1 MKKQLLLLVMMLL
14 PMVASAYD
22 FELDGFY
29 YNVISVSDLTL
40 ELTTD
45 VEIKDQLN
53 DTDNNKKYSGDV
65 VIPETVNYKGKEW
78 KITKISYTF
87 KFCYDVTSVTIPSS
101 VSEIGECSFIGCSS
115 LKEINISGGIKRI
128 GMWAFFRCGLE
139 KLIIPNNITY
149 VDQCAFQDCNSLK
162 EVIIE
167 EGDEPI
173 YFKGGNWSFGVFA
186 DCSALEKAEIN
197 REYTFYDFRNEIV
210 TPPFR
215 RCLSLKTAI
224 FGDKITSV
232 PKFSF
237 EGCTSLTDVEMSNNI
252 LSIEQSAF
260 SGCISLETLNLPSS
274 VTTIADN
281 VFKNCTSLYS
291 TLIRNGMTSI
301 GASAFEGCTSINS
314 VDIVKTINNIGANA
328 FNGCTNIKDI
338 YVHNNVPISSVE
350 ESSFSGS
357 SYLDAILHV
366 PTGYIETYNNAPVW
380 KLFFNIQEK
389 KYGYNLIY
397 IVDGEEYKKYDIE
410 EGESITPEAEPTKEG
425 YTFSGWSEIPETMPA
440 KDVTVT
446 GTFTINKYKLTYT
459 VDGTEYKTYEVEY
472 GATITPEAAP
482 TKEGYTFSGW
492 SEIPET
498 MPAKDVTVT
507 GTFSINKYK
516 LTYLIDGEEYKS
528 YEVEYGATIT
538 PEPAPTKEGYEF
550 SGWSPIPAT
559 MPAENLTI
567 TGTFT
572 QILPY
577 DEIKITSAGQTT
589 WCSKYDLDFT
599 EEEGLKVY
607 TATGYKR
614 STGTIWLSRAKEVPA
629 GEGILIM
636 GDEGVYKIPHRTTT
650 AYYAN
655 LMVGTVVAMTLNETD
670 GEYTNYYLS
679 NGKEG
684 VGFYKVNGSVKLGAN
699 RAYLPLKKGTSGNA
713 KTRYIG
719 LSFDDGTTDLRESMN
734 NGSDEPDVYYN
745 LQGQRVDNPT
755 KGLYIKNGRKVVI
768 K

>member
-1 MKKQLLLLVMMLL
+1 MAV
-14 PMVASAYD
+14 
-22 FELDGFY
+22 
-29 YNVISVSDLTL
+29 
-40 ELTTD
+40 D
-45 VEIKDQLN
+45 V
-53 DTDNNKKYSGDV
+53 
-65 VIPETVNYKGKEW
+65 
-78 KITKISYTF
+78 SYT
-87 KFCYDVTSVTIPSS
+87 
-101 VSEIGECSFIGCSS
+101 
-115 LKEINISGGIKRI
+115 
-128 GMWAFFRCGLE
+128 
-139 KLIIPNNITY
+139 
-149 VDQCAFQDCNSLK
+149 
-162 EVIIE
+162 
-167 EGDEPI
+167 
-173 YFKGGNWSFGVFA
+173 
-186 DCSALEKAEIN
+186 
-197 REYTFYDFRNEIV
+197 
-210 TPPFR
+210 
-215 RCLSLKTAI
+215 
-224 FGDKITSV
+224 V
-232 PKFSF
+232 P
-237 EGCTSLTDVEMSNNI
+237 
-252 LSIEQSAF
+252 
-260 SGCISLETLNLPSS
+260 
-274 VTTIADN
+274 
-281 VFKNCTSLYS
+281 
-291 TLIRNGMTSI
+291 
-301 GASAFEGCTSINS
+301 
-314 VDIVKTINNIGANA
+314 NA
-328 FNGCTNIKDI
+328 FG
-338 YVHNNVPISSVE
+338 
-350 ESSFSGS
+350 GS
-357 SYLDAILHV
+357 YIEFATLHV
-366 PTGYIETYNNAPVW
+366 PEASISSYGAVEPWKNFKTIVKIDMPKHTLTYV
-380 KLFFNIQEK
+380 I
-389 KYGYNLIY
+389 
-397 IVDGEEYKKYDIE
+397 DGEEYKKYEIE
-410 EGESITPEAEPTKEG
+410 EGEAITPEAALTKEG
-425 YTFSGWSEIPETMPA
+425 YTFSGWSEIPQTVPA
-440 KDVTVT
+440 H
-446 GTFTINKYKLTYT
+446 
-459 VDGTEYKTYEVEY
+459 
-472 GATITPEAAP
+472 
-482 TKEGYTFSGW
+482 
-492 SEIPET
+492 
-498 MPAKDVTVT
+498 DVTVT